1 MGSADLRVTA
11 DSRTWI
17 SFVAKECSLVWALI
31 RGKIRIRGSP
41 GLLVA
46 FGKCFPAAGVRHE
59 RVEILPQPSQLQP
72 KLTPYRQNDTATGKL
87 RWYGTLTVAEIVKVT
102 HDVKTFRLVDR
113 NGGEM
118 PFSYLP
124 GQFLTL
130 DIEPNGVP
138 TRRSYSIAS
147 TPTWRDRIEM
157 TVKREAHGLV
167 SRWLHDELKRAI
179 RSRFWLPTAL
189 SYSPATTHRISC

>member
-1 MGSADLRVTA
+1 M
-11 DSRTWI
+11 
-17 SFVAKECSLVWALI
+17 
-31 RGKIRIRGSP
+31 
-41 GLLVA
+41 
-46 FGKCFPAAGVRHE
+46 
-59 RVEILPQPSQLQP
+59 
-72 KLTPYRQNDTATGKL
+72 
-87 RWYGTLTVAEIVKVT
+87 AEIVKVT

-167 SRWLHDELKRAI
+167 SRWLHDELKPGDSLKVLAPNGAFVFTGDDAQNILLIGGGVGITPLMSVARYLRHSVVGRSAYAPKLPQTQRLHFQTGTCEPSGAQSTPEGYGDDERFPGRALD
-179 RSRFWLPTAL
+179 RANE
-189 SYSPATTHRISC
+189 THRQVLS